1 MRADADRSTRAGL
14 VLFWIGAVWA
24 IGWGIVGALVAGS
37 VMNSYTP
44 AELAD
49 SVWNVEG
56 PLVITY
62 GLSPAA
68 GGLIAAVGM
77 LLYSQAKPST
87 VWRVGLAVL
96 FVLALA
102 MVGMQG
108 PYYPR
113 LFGISGGL
121 ILLSFFGILW
131 LWARERRALDGVS
144 TAAADLRL
152 TGYVFLLMG
161 TWFACGIGAAPFLEA
176 LEGRDPTNP
185 IHIIGLLAMGWSS
198 LLASQYVASRQPSTE
213 TVRGSMERQPNGAS
227 PTLRVAGAE
236 DEFVLNVP

>member
-1 MRADADRSTRAGL
+1 MRADPVRSRKAGL

-24 IGWGIVGALVAGS
+24 LGWGIVGALVAGS

-44 AELAD
+44 AELAA
-49 SVWNVEG
+49 SVWDVEG

-62 GLSPAA
+62 GLSPALGA
-68 GGLIAAVGM
+68 LIAAVGM
-77 LLYSQAKPST
+77 LLYAQARPAT
-87 VWRVGLAVL
+87 VWRVGLSAL
-96 FVLALA
+96 FLLALA

-113 LFGISGGL
+113 LFGIGGGL

-131 LWARERRALDGVS
+131 LWARERRALDGAS
-144 TAAADLRL
+144 TAATDLRL

-185 IHIIGLLAMGWSS
+185 IHIIGLLAIGWLS
-198 LLASQYVASRQPSTE
+198 LFASHYVARDQPPSGIEARIEQQST
-213 TVRGSMERQPNGAS
+213 
-227 PTLRVAGAE
+227 AGA
-236 DEFVLNVP
+236 VPVEATRRS

>member
-1 MRADADRSTRAGL
+1 MKANTVRSARVGL
-14 VLFWIGAVWA
+14 VLFWIGAAWA
-24 IGWGIVGALVAGS
+24 FGWGIVGALVAGS

-62 GLSPAA
+62 GLSPAVGA
-68 GGLIAAVGM
+68 LIAAVGM
-77 LLYSQAKPST
+77 LIYSRATAST
-87 VWRVGLAVL
+87 VWRVGLGAL
-96 FVLALA
+96 FVLAVA

-131 LWARERRALDGVS
+131 LWARERRALVDTS

-152 TGYVFLLMG
+152 TGYVFILMG

-185 IHIIGLLAMGWSS
+185 IHIIGLLAVGWLS
-198 LLASQYVASRQPSTE
+198 LFASHYVSRERMTPKTREGVDRQPSIDRSVPVE
-213 TVRGSMERQPNGAS
+213 
-227 PTLRVAGAE
+227 LAGRS
-236 DEFVLNVP
+236 

>member
-1 MRADADRSTRAGL
+1 MRTDAGRSARVGL

-24 IGWGIVGALVAGS
+24 FGWGIVGALVAGS

-44 AELAD
+44 AELAA

-62 GLSPAA
+62 GLSPAVGA
-68 GGLIAAVGM
+68 LIAAVGM
-77 LLYSQAKPST
+77 LLYSKARPST
-87 VWRVGLAVL
+87 VWRVGLGAL

-113 LFGISGGL
+113 LFGIGGGV

-131 LWARERRALDGVS
+131 LWARERRALKGTS

-152 TGYVFLLMG
+152 TGYAFLLMG
-161 TWFACGIGAAPFLEA
+161 TWFACGIGAAPFLDA

-185 IHIIGLLAMGWSS
+185 IHIIGLLAMGWLS
-198 LLASQYVASRQPSTE
+198 LLASHYVARERPSADAE
-213 TVRGSMERQPNGAS
+213 RGIDLQSGVDESS
-227 PTLRVAGAE
+227 PVEVGGRT
-236 DEFVLNVP
+236 

>member
-1 MRADADRSTRAGL
+1 MKARTVRSARAGL
-14 VLFWIGAVWA
+14 VLFWIGAAWA
-24 IGWGIVGALVAGS
+24 FGWGIVGALVAGS

-44 AELAD
+44 AELAA

-68 GGLIAAVGM
+68 GALIAAVGM

-87 VWRVGLAVL
+87 VWRVGIGAL

-131 LWARERRALDGVS
+131 LWARERLALNGRP

-185 IHIIGLLAMGWSS
+185 IHIIGLLAVGWMS
-198 LLASQYVASRQPSTE
+198 LFASHYLARERSISDTEEGIDEEPAVDMSTASLAT
-213 TVRGSMERQPNGAS
+213 
-227 PTLRVAGAE
+227 
-236 DEFVLNVP
+236 